1 MRIFVFHQPVFK
13 KHYIGWPQQ
22 PPTEKVLK
30 FNMIF
35 HDSTKI
41 TVWTLSQPGG
51 TYYAHHIT
59 TGTPRFSDLPTA
71 LYRIHNL
78 NTKSIYVLYF
88 VYKVWRLHSW
98 RHKTVVLNFL
108 AAVCLLAS
116 PYDSIPLTH
125 FLQVY
130 VYLASHSLYIRGRP
144 ETTFLRVGDGRVY
157 LKKYCTVKFGFKEL
171 FGHHKKFLKVKS
183 SLFQTFNQSTI

>member
-1 MRIFVFHQPVFK
+1 M
-13 KHYIGWPQQ
+13 
-22 PPTEKVLK
+22 
-30 FNMIF
+30 
-35 HDSTKI
+35 
-41 TVWTLSQPGG
+41 WTLSQPGG

-59 TGTPRFSDLPTA
+59 TGTPRFSDLATA
-71 LYRIHNL
+71 LYRIYNL

-130 VYLASHSLYIRGRP
+130 VYLASHSLYIRVRP

-157 LKKYCTVKFGFKEL
+157 LKKYCSTRA
-171 FGHHKKFLKVKS
+171 HACNKS
-183 SLFQTFNQSTI
+183 GEGRTSPILRQCRLWMAPYGVQHTT